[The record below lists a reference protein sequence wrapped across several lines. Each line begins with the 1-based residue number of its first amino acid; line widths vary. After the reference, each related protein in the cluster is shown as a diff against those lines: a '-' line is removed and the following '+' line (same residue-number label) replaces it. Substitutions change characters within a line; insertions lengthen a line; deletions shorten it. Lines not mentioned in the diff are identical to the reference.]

1 MASNPDD
8 TGDLEEELASFIAEL
23 NIHLAQDMEKQKEE
37 TQGELEEVSRV
48 FRHIGKRAS
57 S

>member
-1 MASNPDD
+1 M
-8 TGDLEEELASFIAEL
+8 GDLEEELASFIAEL